1 MTSQIFKN
9 NVPNSMLFELLDKMC
24 IKNEKH
30 YTINNDAYK
39 KALFKEVIPDFL
51 NFCMPYYH
59 LSKRKYLEKKLSY
72 NSFITILRQ
81 ICNFNKIQ
89 YTSKILYDKS
99 NYNIVYYIYY

>member
-1 MTSQIFKN
+1 MLNQIFKKSIPN
-9 NVPNSMLFELLDKMC
+9 NEFFKFLDQ
-24 IKNEKH
+24 ISFKNEKH

-39 KALFKEVIPDFL
+39 KGLFKEVITDFL
-51 NFCMPYYH
+51 NFCTPYYH
-59 LSKRKYLEKKLSY
+59 LSKRKYLEKKISY